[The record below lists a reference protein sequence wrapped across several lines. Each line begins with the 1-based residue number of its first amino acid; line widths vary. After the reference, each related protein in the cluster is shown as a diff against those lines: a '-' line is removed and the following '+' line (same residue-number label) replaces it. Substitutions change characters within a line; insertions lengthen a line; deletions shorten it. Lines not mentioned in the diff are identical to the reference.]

1 MNHAISIELKFFL
14 ISVLWGCILLLIYD
28 CLRILRRL
36 IKHDSFFIA
45 LEDLIFWVAAS
56 LYIFAMIY
64 KQNNGII
71 RGFSV
76 MGMAIGMVLYH
87 YIASDLLV
95 NMITKLLR
103 TLISPF
109 SYAIKKVRQAVKFII
124 NKFGKAANFINRR
137 LKKYQKSVKITLN
150 KKRQAATDRK
160 RIQAEKKALKKRK
173 KKSKDSGGEKVKAG
187 RKQKA
192 DKRLKGIKEI
202 KSGK

>member
-28 CLRILRRL
+28 CLRIFRRL

-87 YIASDLLV
+87 YIASDFLV

-124 NKFGKAANFINRR
+124 NKFGKAINFIIRR
-137 LKKYQKSVKITLN
+137 LKNYQKSVKITLN
-150 KKRQAATDRK
+150 KKKQAATDRK
-160 RIQAEKKALKKRK
+160 RKKSEKKALKKGK
-173 KKSKDSGGEKVKAG
+173 NKSKKPDREKVKAG

-192 DKRLKGIKEI
+192 DKKLKGKKEA